1 MSVDLQMQI
10 EQMSL
15 EEKLSAM
22 EALWAALCRHQDV
35 LPVPQWHKD
44 ILDEREALIEKGQA
58 HFSDWESAKKRII
71 KETSE
76 ECED

>member
-1 MSVDLQMQI
+1 MSVDLQI

-22 EALWAALCRHQDV
+22 EALWAALCRNQNV

-44 ILDEREALIEKGQA
+44 LLDEREQLVEQG
-58 HFSDWESAKKRII
+58 
-71 KETSE
+71 
-76 ECED
+76 